1 MHIKDEE
8 TKNNVKVDQRIKQ
21 STDVGTKY
29 LE

>member
-8 TKNNVKVDQRIKQ
+8 TKNNVQVDQRIKQ